1 MSYDAETGKIKLVY
15 QNERFG
21 LRDMVCSGIDIDTLI
36 SKIKD
41 KTERV
46 SVTVYDTTTGTVFYY
61 YASPGGVVVSIRG
74 PICSRHDGQESR

>member
-1 MSYDAETGKIKLVY
+1 MTGGTL
-15 QNERFG
+15 N
-21 LRDMVCSGIDIDTLI
+21 LRDIICSGIDVDIRSFIGTLI

-41 KTERV
+41 KTERM

-61 YASPGGVVVSIRG
+61 YASPGGVIVSIRG